1 MLRNAHS
8 ANGARAIVNE
18 LGFASVPLALDQASR
33 ASLGLP
39 ASSVSALITS
49 RSDCL
54 RALIVEVSGGEAL
67 RDNLTITACALS
79 RSAPQFLWIVIAVR
93 SVSNEFSISCW
104 SSAGSRVRLAS
115 LVCRTDKLY
124 ASDAETLG
132 ALASV
137 PDEEDLLRHARW
149 LDVLGREAITRRFFS
164 TLQRAVTELSAPIRG
179 RAAASERRDLG
190 PLYISRLIFLAFLET
205 KGWLDEDFGFLSNGY
220 A

>member
-54 RALIVEVSGGEAL
+54 RALIVEVTGGEAL
-67 RDNLTITACALS
+67 RDNLTITARALS
-79 RSAPQFLWIVIAVR
+79 HSAPQFLWLVIAVR
-93 SVSNEFSISCW
+93 SVSNEFSMSCW
-104 SSAGSRVRLAS
+104 SVAGSRVRLAS
-115 LVCRTDKLY
+115 LVCRTDTLY

-132 ALASV
+132 ALTSV
-137 PDEEDLLRHARW
+137 PDDDDLLRHARG

-164 TLQRAVTELSAPIRG
+164 TLQRVVTELAGSIRG
-179 RAAASERRDLG
+179 RVTTSDRRELAL
-190 PLYISRLIFLAFLET
+190 LYISR
-205 KGWLDEDFGFLSNGY
+205 
-220 A
+220 